1 MSSFYPPLEP
11 ETPARPAGPA
21 GIVRETHLSRKP
33 AGASGWIALASVA
46 ALFGVSAIYW
56 TDFLGLTSQL
66 AATREMVFDHKEY
79 WRLLTAIGTH
89 ANFQHLLSNAIV
101 FGVLSFLLYG
111 YFGPIAYPVLALA
124 GGVAVMALS
133 LSTYPPMTIL
143 VGASGVTY
151 LMAGFWLTLYLFI
164 ERRFSPTKRLL
175 RSMGFSLIVLM
186 PTVFE
191 PTVSHRTHLFG
202 FGVGMVLGLG
212 YFYFN
217 KVSLRRAERVEIEL
231 DD

>member
-1 MSSFYPPLEP
+1 
-11 ETPARPAGPA
+11 
-21 GIVRETHLSRKP
+21 
-33 AGASGWIALASVA
+33 LASVA
-46 ALFGVSAIYW
+46 VLCGVSAIYW
-56 TDFLGLTSQL
+56 TDFLGLTSEL
-66 AATREMVFDHKEY
+66 AATPEMVFDHKEY
-79 WRLLTAIGTH
+79 WRLLTTIGTH

-101 FGVLSFLLYG
+101 FGILSYLLYG
-111 YFGPIAYPVLALA
+111 YFGPVAYPALA
-124 GGVAVMALS
+124 VGGGVAVTALS

-151 LMAGFWLTLYLFI
+151 LMAGFWLTLYLFV
-164 ERRFSPTKRLL
+164 ERRFSPVKRLL

-191 PTVSHRTHLFG
+191 PTVSYRTHLFG

-212 YFYFN
+212 FFHLS
-217 KVSLRRAERVEIEL
+217 KASLRRAERVEIEF